1 MASSLQL
8 EVKIKE
14 EKVQDR
20 KKNQR
25 VVTMKYGS

>member
-20 KKNQR
+20 KKNMR